1 MATLNFYYL
10 RQEAAGQQPAAG
22 TGRPANG
29 GGRRQKPAGAGGAR
43 GGTPGEATGARERE
57 ECGRWTQGGVPSFE
71 GVYRGLW
78 GRCAVGA
85 GGKR

>member
-43 GGTPGEATGARERE
+43 GGTPGEATGARERGVRE
-57 ECGRWTQGGVPSFE
+57 EDPGWVSQ
-71 GVYRGLW
+71 L
-78 GRCAVGA
+78 
-85 GGKR
+85 